1 MMWKT
6 LLVIDLSVSKIC
18 HQNKSAN
25 MFPSFSFTFPSRR
38 LCSTVSVC
46 KIYLLKKKKI
56 MKHCFPSG
64 NLDIFVS
71 ALAGKILLNYIFCIL
86 FTFILYFI
94 HPDIRSF
101 TILYTVQCTLST
113 VLYVCISGFLSCGAA
128 KTR

>member
-1 MMWKT
+1 MGKT

-46 KIYLLKKKKI
+46 KIYLLKKKKNYETLFSFR
-56 MKHCFPSG
+56 KLGHFCLRPSREDFIE
-64 NLDIFVS
+64 LYF
-71 ALAGKILLNYIFCIL
+71 LYTFY
-86 FTFILYFI
+86 FYFILYSPWYPI
-94 HPDIRSF
+94 V
-101 TILYTVQCTLST
+101 YNTVQCTLST
-113 VLYVCISGFLSCGAA
+113 VLYVCISGLLSCGAA